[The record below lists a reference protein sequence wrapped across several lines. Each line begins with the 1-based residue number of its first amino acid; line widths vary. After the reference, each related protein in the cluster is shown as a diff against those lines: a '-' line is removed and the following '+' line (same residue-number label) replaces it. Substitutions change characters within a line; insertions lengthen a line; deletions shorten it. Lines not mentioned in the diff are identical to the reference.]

1 MKRKIFIMILLFS
14 CFFLQHGRVFGSSIP
29 EVQSQAAILI
39 NPDSG
44 KILYE
49 KNAYERMYPASTTKI
64 MTAILVL
71 ESGLP
76 LRRACNS

>member
-1 MKRKIFIMILLFS
+1 MKRKFIIIILFFS
-14 CFFLQHGRVFGSSIP
+14 CIFFLQSKVFGSNIP
-29 EVQSQAAILI
+29 RVQSPAAILI

-49 KNAYERMYPASTTKI
+49 KNAYKKMYPASTTKI

-76 LRRACNS
+76 LR

>member
-1 MKRKIFIMILLFS
+1 MKRKVFIIVIFL
-14 CFFLQHGRVFGSSIP
+14 FFLQFSESFAADIP
-29 EVQSQAAILI
+29 QAQSPAAILI
-39 NPDSG
+39 HPDSG

-76 LRRACNS
+76 LR

>member
-1 MKRKIFIMILLFS
+1 MKRKVFIIIIFL
-14 CFFLQHGRVFGSSIP
+14 FFLQFSESFASDIP
-29 EVQSQAAILI
+29 QVQSPAAILI
-39 NPDSG
+39 HPDSG

-49 KNAYERMYPASTTKI
+49 KNAYEQMFPASTTKI

-76 LRRACNS
+76 LR